1 MERYLLFR
9 GRNYYPSGGI
19 DDLIGDY
26 KTLALAI
33 EAAKEDIVKDYGYTI
48 FDTEQEYIDYE
59 KENSWGYIY
68 DTQTKTKVW
77 EQKELN

>member
-26 KTLALAI
+26 PTLELAI
-33 EAAKEDIVKDYGYTI
+33 EAANSDILKDWEYSKFGY
-48 FDTEQEYIDYE
+48 DSQQEYIDYE
-59 KENSWGYIY
+59 KEYSWGHIY
-68 DTQTKTKVW
+68 DIQTKSKVW
-77 EQKELN
+77 EQS